1 MIRRGNAIGWVKI
14 FLANVWCYNR
24 DLTTAPPKY
33 RLANLLPQS
42 LSFVSIW
49 LGLVVFIIIFF
60 FLCTFR
66 ITLTQA
72 ESLPLFLSWPWMW
85 IHLRKIS
92 AFCLIIRYFLI
103 NPLYLFVFLL
113 IHWFLLLSNYRWV
126 LAVVYVYVIHEHCL
140 VFVIKAIVSDHHFVI
155 VFLPG
160 VTV

>member
-14 FLANVWCYNR
+14 FVANVWCYNS
-24 DLTTAPPKY
+24 DLTTAPQNIGGPTC
-33 RLANLLPQS
+33 S
-42 LSFVSIW
+42 LSPSPSSPY
-49 LGLVVFIIIFF
+49 GLASLFSLSFF

-140 VFVIKAIVSDHHFVI
+140 VFVIKDIVSDHHFVI